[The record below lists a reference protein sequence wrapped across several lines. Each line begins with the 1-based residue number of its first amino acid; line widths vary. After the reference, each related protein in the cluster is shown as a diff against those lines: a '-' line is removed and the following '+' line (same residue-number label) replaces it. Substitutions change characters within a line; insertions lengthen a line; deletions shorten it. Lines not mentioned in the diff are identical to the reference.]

1 MEPASASGLNPV
13 DVGVAAVVLLSAL
26 LAFARGFVR
35 EVLSIA
41 AWVGAAVVT
50 LYAFHSVRPYVQAYI
65 ERQLIA
71 DGVAI
76 VGLFVASLLVF
87 SVLSHMLSAKVSD
100 SALSAI
106 DRSLGFGFGVVR
118 GAVLVSLAY
127 MFATFIWPDNPP
139 DWLRDARTRPMLA
152 SGADMLRG
160 FVPDSAGDRLT
171 REAEDRRAAAERAA
185 ADLKALERLSNPAPA
200 NTSPAPNAG
209 AREPDRGYNDRERAE
224 MEKALEALGQQKP

>member
-1 MEPASASGLNPV
+1 MDPNSGLNPV

-41 AWVGAAVVT
+41 AWIGAAMVT
-50 LYAFHSVRPYVQAYI
+50 LYGFHHVRPYVQPYI

-71 DGVAI
+71 DGVTI
-76 VGLFVASLLVF
+76 VGLFVAALLVF
-87 SVLSHMLSAKVSD
+87 SVLSHTLSAKVSD

-127 MFATFIWPDNPP
+127 MFATFIWSDTPP

-152 SGADMLRG
+152 SGSEFLRG
-160 FVPDSAGDRLT
+160 LVPADAKDKLT
-171 REAEDRRAAAERAA
+171 REAEEQRAAAERAQR
-185 ADLKALERLSNPAPA
+185 DVEALQRLSNPVPA
-200 NTSPAPNAG
+200 GTTNAPNAD
-209 AREPDRGYNDRERAE
+209 APEPDRGYNQRERAD
-224 MEKALEALGQQKP
+224 MEKAIEGLGQGKP